1 MRTGK
6 KVKVHQDKVAKVEKI
21 LKGSLDSIPSPLPSA
36 KIQIMGG
43 KVCLMCEGK
52 TLVGV
57 VNKLLKTRILLKLPC
72 NVLLYYLRETF
83 PPIIRIFTD
92 GEGDGIDSR
101 LSS

>member
-1 MRTGK
+1 
-6 KVKVHQDKVAKVEKI
+6 
-21 LKGSLDSIPSPLPSA
+21 
-36 KIQIMGG
+36 
-43 KVCLMCEGK
+43 MCEGK

-57 VNKLLKTRILLKLPC
+57 VNKLFENKNFVEIPC

-92 GEGDGIDSR
+92 GEGDEIDSR